1 MIAQLLDAVFA
12 VFFGV
17 GACFLYFIGSHFVLE
32 RFFADSK
39 GANGEVISRES
50 LRNLLRPWIFL
61 LPAVF
66 MLFIYLVYPVF
77 ETLRL
82 SFHDFTGERFVGFRN
97 YHWAIQ
103 DLSLIHI

>member
-1 MIAQLLDAVFA
+1 M
-12 VFFGV
+12 
-17 GACFLYFIGSHFVLE
+17 LE
-32 RFFADSK
+32 RIFADSK

-82 SFHDFTGERFVGFRN
+82 SFLDFTGERFVGFRN
-97 YHWAIQ
+97 YHLAVQDPELLQAIGKNAMW
-103 DLSLIHI
+103 LVVVPTL

>member
-17 GACFLYFIGSHFVLE
+17 GACFFYFIGSHFVLE

-50 LRNLLRPWIFL
+50 LRNLLRP
-61 LPAVF
+61 
-66 MLFIYLVYPVF
+66 
-77 ETLRL
+77 
-82 SFHDFTGERFVGFRN
+82 
-97 YHWAIQ
+97 
-103 DLSLIHI
+103 

>member
-1 MIAQLLDAVFA
+1 MIAQLLDAFFA

-39 GANGEVISRES
+39 GANGEVINRES

-61 LPAVF
+61 LPQF
-66 MLFIYLVYPVF
+66 SCFSSTLFTP
-77 ETLRL
+77 
-82 SFHDFTGERFVGFRN
+82 
-97 YHWAIQ
+97 
-103 DLSLIHI
+103 SLKRCA